1 MRKTE
6 VKADENMENIL
17 TNDFIENLFKN
28 ETFVQKVSSMVNN
41 NVLDNKEDEE
51 TINNNGFFL

>member
-1 MRKTE
+1 
-6 VKADENMENIL
+6 MENIL

-41 NVLDNKEDEE
+41 NVLDNKKDGE